1 MTNPLSKVIELMD
14 ALTAKIVKEGEE
26 HEKAYHEYF
35 EWCEDFA
42 RETGFE
48 IKTLKARK
56 AKLEAAID
64 QASSNIDSAASAI
77 EELAAAIATA
87 EKELSDATL
96 IREKE
101 HADFLASEAEMVDAI
116 DTLTRAIAVLERE

>member
-35 EWCEDFA
+35 EWCEDFS

-48 IKTLKARK
+48 IKTLTARK
-56 AKLEAAID
+56 EKLEATID
-64 QASSNIDSAASAI
+64 QASSNIDSSAAAI

-87 EKELSDATL
+87 EKDLSDATL

-101 HADFLASEAEMVDAI
+101 HADFAANEAEMVDAI